1 MAIAGHVMQYHKI
14 YQNKLI
20 QIKPRQKVGV
30 FSCSA
35 IISKKLKDHNLEML
49 PQHVL
54 IDWVKTI
61 NWPDFFSNNLNH
73 KVTKPRS
80 TTKALVIIVTLSLR
94 DSKKINMSKL
104 KLTGKQIRAIGY
116 EEGPVVSVAMHTM
129 STHFKHHTEEDA
141 LQILKDV
148 LVAPE
153 NYKTHNTLSPI
164 AEKLLAKSESEAP
177 PLEGFGEVYSLKE
190 KGVEYSI
197 FGADQIEEG
206 ALLQMQTAAKLP
218 VAVAGAL
225 MPDAHQGYGLP
236 IGGVLATDN
245 AIIPYAV
252 GVDIGCRMCLSI
264 FAIDPDELKKREAY
278 FQRELVA
285 HTLFGAGKEFND
297 NKEHEV
303 IDRKE
308 FSEIHFLQNLQH
320 KALKQLGSSGSG
332 NHFVEFGK
340 VEITDPSNPMK
351 LPMGNYVGLLS
362 HSGSRGLGANIANHY
377 TQIAMQKS
385 VLPKEA
391 KHLAWLDLDTEEGM
405 EYWLAMNLA
414 GDYASACHHIIH
426 AKIAKAIGE
435 KPLAMV
441 ENHHNFA
448 WKETLSGVEGMGKEV
463 IVHRKGAT
471 PAGKN
476 VLGIIPGSMTAP
488 GFIVKGKGEVT
499 SINSA
504 SHGAGRKMSRT
515 KALNNIT
522 HEALKKELKAHGVKL
537 IGGGLD
543 EAPFAYKD
551 IHEVMKCQTA
561 LVDVLG
567 KFYPAIVQMD
577 GSDSMRF
584 RKRSRE
590 VVGE

>member
-1 MAIAGHVMQYHKI
+1 
-14 YQNKLI
+14 
-20 QIKPRQKVGV
+20 
-30 FSCSA
+30 
-35 IISKKLKDHNLEML
+35 
-49 PQHVL
+49 
-54 IDWVKTI
+54 
-61 NWPDFFSNNLNH
+61 
-73 KVTKPRS
+73 
-80 TTKALVIIVTLSLR
+80 
-94 DSKKINMSKL
+94 MSKL

-116 EEGPVVSVAMHTM
+116 PEGPVVSVAMHTM
-129 STHFKHHTEEDA
+129 CTHFKHNTEEEA
-141 LQILKDV
+141 LQILRDILTFPERYLEDEV
-148 LVAPE
+148 LG
-153 NYKTHNTLSPI
+153 KI
-164 AEKLLAKSESEAP
+164 AEKLMEPSVKDNPAMA
-177 PLEGFGEVYSLKE
+177 LKE
-190 KGVEYSI
+190 SGVHYNI
-197 FGADQIEEG
+197 FGAKHIEEG

-218 VAVAGAL
+218 VSVAGAL

-264 FAIDPDELKKREAY
+264 FATDPGELRKKEAY

-285 HTLFGAGKEFND
+285 NTLFGAGREFSENR
-297 NKEHEV
+297 EHAV

-308 FSEIHFLQNLQH
+308 FKEIVFLQGLQH

-340 VEITDPSNPMK
+340 VEITDTDNPMK
-351 LPMGNYVGLLS
+351 LPVGNYLGLLS

-377 TQIAMQKS
+377 TQIAMEKT
-385 VLPKEA
+385 VLPREA
-391 KHLAWLDLDTEEGM
+391 KHLAWLGLDTEEGM

-414 GDYASACHHIIH
+414 GDYASACHHAIH
-426 AKIAKAIGE
+426 AKIARAIGE
-435 KPLAMV
+435 RPLAMV

-448 WKETLSGVEGMGKEV
+448 WKEMYGGREV

-471 PAGKN
+471 PAGKD

-488 GFIVKGKGEVT
+488 GFIVRGKGEAT
-499 SINSA
+499 SLNSA
-504 SHGAGRKMSRT
+504 SHGAGRKMSRG
-515 KALNNIT
+515 KALANIT
-522 HEALKKELKAHGVKL
+522 HEALKKELKDHGVKL

-551 IHEVMKCQTA
+551 INEVMKSQTE

-567 KFYPAIVQMD
+567 KFYPVIVQMD
-577 GSDSMRF
+577 GTDPRKF
-584 RKRSRE
+584 RKRKEE

>member
-1 MAIAGHVMQYHKI
+1 
-14 YQNKLI
+14 
-20 QIKPRQKVGV
+20 
-30 FSCSA
+30 
-35 IISKKLKDHNLEML
+35 
-49 PQHVL
+49 
-54 IDWVKTI
+54 
-61 NWPDFFSNNLNH
+61 
-73 KVTKPRS
+73 
-80 TTKALVIIVTLSLR
+80 
-94 DSKKINMSKL
+94 MSKL

-129 STHFKHHTEEDA
+129 CIHFKHHTEEEA

-148 LVAPE
+148 LATPE
-153 NYKTHNTLSPI
+153 NYLTD
-164 AEKLLAKSESEAP
+164 EKLEKIAKQLVSAKAP
-177 PLEGFGEVYSLKE
+177 PSEGFGEAIKLKE
-190 KGVEYSI
+190 LPDGMTLEEALKALPFGEGLGGAV
-197 FGADQIEEG
+197 FGAKHIEEG

-236 IGGVLATDN
+236 IGGVLATNN

-252 GVDIGCRMCLSI
+252 GVDIGCRMCLSV
-264 FAIDPDELKKREAY
+264 FAIDPAELKKREAN

-285 HTLFGAGKEFND
+285 NTLFGAGREFSD

-308 FSEIHFLQNLQH
+308 FSEISFLQPLQH

-340 VEITDPSNPMK
+340 VEITDATNPMN
-351 LPMGNYVGLLS
+351 LPVGNYVGLLT

-377 TQIAMQKS
+377 TQIAMEKT

-414 GDYASACHHIIH
+414 GDYASACHHTIH

-448 WKETLSGVEGMGKEV
+448 WKEIYEGKEV

-471 PAGKN
+471 PAGKD

-488 GFIVKGKGEVT
+488 GFIVKGKGEKT
-499 SINSA
+499 SLNSA

-515 KALNNIT
+515 KALANIT
-522 HEALKKELKAHGVKL
+522 HDALKKELAAHGVKL

-551 IHEVMKCQTA
+551 INEVMQSQTT

-577 GSDSMRF
+577 GSDPKKF
-584 RKRSRE
+584 RKRKDI
-590 VVGE
+590 VGE

>member
-1 MAIAGHVMQYHKI
+1 
-14 YQNKLI
+14 
-20 QIKPRQKVGV
+20 
-30 FSCSA
+30 
-35 IISKKLKDHNLEML
+35 
-49 PQHVL
+49 
-54 IDWVKTI
+54 
-61 NWPDFFSNNLNH
+61 
-73 KVTKPRS
+73 
-80 TTKALVIIVTLSLR
+80 
-94 DSKKINMSKL
+94 MSKL

-129 STHFKHHTEEDA
+129 CTHFKHHTEEDA

-148 LVAPE
+148 LAAPDNYVADE
-153 NYKTHNTLSPI
+153 VLGKI
-164 AEKLLAKSESEAP
+164 AEKLIEPVIEEAIEI
-177 PLEGFGEVYSLKE
+177 PLNETGI
-190 KGVEYSI
+190 EYNV
-197 FGADQIEEG
+197 FGAKHIEEG
-206 ALLQMQTAAKLP
+206 ALLQMQAAAKLP

-236 IGGVLATDN
+236 IGGVLATNN

-264 FAIDPDELKKREAY
+264 FAIDPAELKKREAN

-285 HTLFGAGKEFND
+285 STLFGAGREFSESTEHEVLGRNEFND
-297 NKEHEV
+297 
-303 IDRKE
+303 IA
-308 FSEIHFLQNLQH
+308 FLQPLQH
-320 KALKQLGSSGSG
+320 KALKQLGTSGSG

-340 VEITDPSNPMK
+340 VEITDATNSMN
-351 LPMGNYVGLLS
+351 LPVGEYVGLLS

-377 TQIAMQKS
+377 TRIAMEKT

-391 KHLAWLDLDTEEGM
+391 KHLAWLGLDTEEGM

-414 GDYASACHHIIH
+414 GDYASACHHTIH
-426 AKIAKAIGE
+426 TKIAKAIGE

-448 WKETLSGVEGMGKEV
+448 WKEMYNGEEV

-471 PAGKN
+471 PAGKD

-488 GFIVKGKGEVT
+488 GFIVKGKGEAA
-499 SINSA
+499 SLNSA

-515 KALNNIT
+515 KALANVT
-522 HEALKKELKAHGVKL
+522 HEALKKELKDHGVKL

-551 IHEVMKCQTA
+551 INEVMQSQTT

-577 GSDSMRF
+577 GSDPKKF
-584 RKRSRE
+584 RKRSKE